1 MSNPVI
7 EINDI
12 SKVYLIDPATGSSG
26 ARTLQEDI
34 LGLFRRSRSGS
45 RKAEIWALKNVSF
58 NVASGEVVGLIG
70 RNGAGKSTLLKI
82 LSRITEPTSGI
93 ADIYGR
99 VGSLL
104 EVGTG
109 FHTELTGRENI
120 FLSGSIL
127 GMRKDEITRKYDEIV
142 EFSGVEKYID
152 TPVKR
157 YSSGMAVRLAFA
169 VAAHLDPEV
178 LLIDEVLAVGD
189 AAFQKKCLGKMSE
202 VAGSGRTIIFV
213 SHNMGAIKGLCSRAI
228 WLEGG
233 EVKGDGPVDDVVQ
246 QYLVAS
252 TDGGEWHTEI
262 ADRQDRIGNGSL
274 HFTGLQLRSVSGE
287 PWVSA
292 IAGEP
297 IEFVLSYELY
307 TQNLQSATI
316 ILWLRDAFTKGML
329 KLSTELTGQDFYDL
343 PSKGQ
348 IVCRVPHFPLRE
360 GRYYIDLGA
369 NINGVKAE
377 RVLRAS
383 MLEVINGDFYV
394 TGRVPTHA
402 NDGDFLCDHS
412 WALEC

>member
-1 MSNPVI
+1 MGDSVI
-7 EINDI
+7 DIKEI
-12 SKVYLIDPATGSSG
+12 SKVYRIDPATGTSG
-26 ARTLQEDI
+26 ARTLQED
-34 LGLFRRSRSGS
+34 LLNVFRRSRSGH
-45 RKAEIWALKNVSF
+45 RKVEIWALKDVSF
-58 NVASGEVVGLIG
+58 GVAAGEVVGLIG

-82 LSRITEPTSGI
+82 LSRITEPTSGM

-202 VAGSGRTIIFV
+202 VAGGGRTIIFV
-213 SHNMGAIKGLCSRAI
+213 SHNMGAIQGLCSRAV
-228 WLEGG
+228 WLDSGQ
-233 EVKGDGPVDDVVQ
+233 VRADGPVDDVVQ
-246 QYLVAS
+246 QYLTAS
-252 TDGGEWHTEI
+252 TENGEWHTNI
-262 ADRQDRIGNGSL
+262 ADRTDRSGDGSL
-274 HFTGLQLRSVSGE
+274 RFTGLQLRSGDGE

-297 IEFVLSYELY
+297 IEFVISYDLK

-316 ILWLRDAFTKGML
+316 ILWLRDAFTKGIL
-329 KLSTELTGQDFYDL
+329 KLSTELTGQDFSDL
-343 PSKGQ
+343 PPKGQ
-348 IVCRVPHFPLRE
+348 IVCRVPEFPLRE

-383 MLEVINGDFYV
+383 VLEVINGNFYV
-394 TGRVPTHA
+394 TGRVPVHA
-402 NDGDFLCDHS
+402 NDGDFLCEHT
-412 WALEC
+412 WRVE